1 MAVGPDRVQVIKQE
15 SAALGGNSSD
25 DTDYPAPIKPQQD
38 ALEAA
43 GVYLQDAGAR
53 DENVWIERNGNDM
66 RFRDLNNTTPVT
78 LSALLAGGT
87 TDYAFRRH
95 FLLMGG

>member
-1 MAVGPDRVQVIKQE
+1 MAIGPDRVQVIKQE

-38 ALEAA
+38 AIEAA

-66 RFRDLNNTTPVT
+66 RFRDVNNATPVT
-78 LSALLAGGT
+78 LTQLLTGSVL
-87 TDYAFRRH
+87 DYGYRRH